1 MDKPFKTYDELID
14 LLEMRGLSTGP
25 NARFILEHEGYYP
38 VVNGYKDPFLKSSD
52 RFRPGATLDEVYAL
66 FVMDRRLRSVM
77 FRYMALCEG
86 MLKTVSTYVFCS
98 RHADDNEAYLD
109 TSNYAQDARRSKVA
123 RAIVREM
130 SGAIGRVP
138 GESPKFKKDYLD
150 HYQKNHDNVP
160 LWVTMN
166 CLSLGQA
173 FKFYSAQDESTR
185 FAIAQE
191 FQRMHRASH
200 PANPRRI
207 THASLERSFDHIKD
221 FRNICA
227 HDERLYCARVDRS
240 KSTDFR
246 RLLSDMRTI
255 LTPDECEAL
264 LADVRKVLAFADE
277 RIATVP
283 IESILS
289 RMGLASLR
297 ELDGV
302 LRGDC

>member
-1 MDKPFKTYDELID
+1 M
-14 LLEMRGLSTGP
+14 
-25 NARFILEHEGYYP
+25 
-38 VVNGYKDPFLKSSD
+38 
-52 RFRPGATLDEVYAL
+52 
-66 FVMDRRLRSVM
+66 
-77 FRYMALCEG
+77 
-86 MLKTVSTYVFCS
+86 
-98 RHADDNEAYLD
+98 
-109 TSNYAQDARRSKVA
+109 
-123 RAIVREM
+123 
-130 SGAIGRVP
+130 
-138 GESPKFKKDYLD
+138 
-150 HYQKNHDNVP
+150 
-160 LWVTMN
+160 
-166 CLSLGQA
+166 
-173 FKFYSAQDESTR
+173 
-185 FAIAQE
+185 
-191 FQRMHRASH
+191 
-200 PANPRRI
+200 
-207 THASLERSFDHIKD
+207 ERSFDHIKD